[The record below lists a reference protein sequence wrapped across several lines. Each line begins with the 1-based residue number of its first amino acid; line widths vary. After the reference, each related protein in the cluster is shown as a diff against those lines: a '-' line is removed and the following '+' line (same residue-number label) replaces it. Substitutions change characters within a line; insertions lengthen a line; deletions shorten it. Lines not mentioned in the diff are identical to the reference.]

1 MEAENSG
8 SSPGHNIQFLFS
20 YHFLSDEDTSFQN
33 ATRAV
38 VDGSICHLL
47 SANNEVTSWAHT
59 QSFEEPIPG
68 GGEEGGGGVSASST
82 IPGGGEEGGGGGS
95 ASSTIPGGGEE
106 GGGGGGSR
114 CASRSG
120 KGRGA

>member
-1 MEAENSG
+1 MEHRFY
-8 SSPGHNIQFLFS
+8 SSNYVCS
-20 YHFLSDEDTSFQN
+20 LSDTSFQN

-38 VDGSICHLL
+38 LDGSICHLL

-82 IPGGGEEGGGGGS
+82 IPGGGEEGGGGG
-95 ASSTIPGGGEE
+95 
-106 GGGGGGSR
+106 GSR

>member
-82 IPGGGEEGGGGGS
+82 IPGGGEEGGGGG
-95 ASSTIPGGGEE
+95 
-106 GGGGGGSR
+106 GSR